1 MAIYRVD
8 NNEIIAVER
17 TTFDRLGL
25 KERQNLQSM
34 LKKQIQ
40 VLSPSIMVVAEE
52 FGEWEDS
59 RRRIDLLGIDKSANL
74 VVIELKRTEDGGHME
89 LQALRYAAMISTI
102 TFDKLINIY
111 AKYLH
116 DNGSDKDP
124 RQTLLDFLEWENPD
138 EDEFAQEVK
147 IILTSAEFSKELTTT
162 VIWLNDYGLDIRCV
176 RMRPYLNDGH
186 VLIDIQTVIPIPEAA
201 DYQIKIRE
209 KKQKEREARTLNR
222 DMTKYDLS
230 IGDLAFPALSKRWL
244 VYRTVKAVFDSGVAP
259 AEIMTLIPERGERLF
274 EVLDGILNSEEVR
287 ILISG
292 EEKNTAVPRAKRFF
306 IRDDELFHWQGKTF
320 ALSNQ
325 WGVGT
330 ADSISALANH
340 FPQLKISITT
350 AED

>member
-1 MAIYRVD
+1 MAIYRVND
-8 NNEIIAVER
+8 NEIIAVER
-17 TTFDRLGL
+17 TTFDRLGVR
-25 KERQNLQSM
+25 ERQDLQSM
-34 LKKQIQ
+34 LKRKIQ
-40 VLSPSIMVVAEE
+40 VLSPNIMVVAEE

-102 TFDKLINIY
+102 TFDKLVNIF
-111 AKYLH
+111 AKYLQ
-116 DNGSDKDP
+116 DNDSDKEP
-124 RQTLLDFLEWENPD
+124 RQTLLDFLEWESPD

-147 IILTSAEFSKELTTT
+147 IILASAEFSKELTTT

-176 RMRPYLNDGH
+176 RMRPYLNDDQ

-222 DMTKYDLS
+222 DITKYDLT
-230 IGDLAFPALSKRWL
+230 IGDVTFSALSKRWL
-244 VYRTVKAVFDSGVAP
+244 VFHTVKAVFSSGVTP
-259 AEIMTLIPERGERLF
+259 AEIMALVPERGERLF
-274 EVLDGILNSEEVR
+274 EVLDGELKSDEVCIR
-287 ILISG
+287 ISG
-292 EEKNTAVPRAKRFF
+292 EDSNTTVPRAKRFF
-306 IRDDELFHWQGKTF
+306 TRDEELFYWQGKTF

-330 ADSISALANH
+330 VDSMSTLASH
-340 FPQLKISITT
+340 FPHLKIAIST
-350 AED
+350 AEA